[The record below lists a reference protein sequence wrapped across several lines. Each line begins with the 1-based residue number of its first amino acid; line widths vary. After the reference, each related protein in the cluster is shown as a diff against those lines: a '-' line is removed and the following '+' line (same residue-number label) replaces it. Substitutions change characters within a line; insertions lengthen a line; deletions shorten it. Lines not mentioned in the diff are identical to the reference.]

1 MAGRA
6 WHAYVVHIRM
16 STAPVPAAP
25 VRLYRFRIF
34 LDSLL
39 VALVLRGWSRQ
50 QAVHCAGRCMRM
62 PMAASVCI
70 FGRRRMAACMLHSNL
85 RCRARDLNTRSNLLA
100 HKWVHTVVARD
111 MRGPTT
117 DRALVYLPPR
127 ASCRCKSTQA
137 FSTKPAQ

>member
-62 PMAASVCI
+62 PMAAGVCI
-70 FGRRRMAACMLHSNL
+70 FGRRRMAACMFALKFALPRQRSEHS
-85 RCRARDLNTRSNLLA
+85 
-100 HKWVHTVVARD
+100 V
-111 MRGPTT
+111 
-117 DRALVYLPPR
+117 
-127 ASCRCKSTQA
+127 
-137 FSTKPAQ
+137 